1 MDFGNPE
8 NTPANRY
15 VVPKEDFIPGIY
27 PQVEDL
33 AENSEDE
40 CAIEDLRRQ
49 NHSRNSKQKSRNKLA
64 MNDADVDQNARHKPY
79 KNKFEQ

>member
-15 VVPKEDFIPGIY
+15 VVPDFTPGSY

-49 NHSRNSKQKSRNKLA
+49 NYSRNSKQKSRNKIAL
-64 MNDADVDQNARHKPY
+64 NDVDMDHNTRHKPY

>member
-1 MDFGNPE
+1 M
-8 NTPANRY
+8 
-15 VVPKEDFIPGIY
+15 VSKEDFPYLPGSY

-49 NHSRNSKQKSRNKLA
+49 NHSRNSKQKSRNKIAL
-64 MNDADVDQNARHKPY
+64 NDVDMDQNTRHKPY